1 MSKSLSH
8 LALLFVT
15 ICTLSGCGTFNAARP
30 MEQGEHQVGVTF
42 GGPFTTT
49 LGPPIPVPNI
59 IVEGRSGVQPVAG
72 KPVDINY
79 GLNTTAIAFGLMG
92 LHGGASIHLVEG
104 HGWRPNVSVTERLH
118 LYHNYFD
125 RTKPME
131 TRMFWGLNE
140 FDVTASWALGP
151 HMVYIGGSDVIDLAD
166 PELLIGPFLGF
177 EFKPED
183 RRVGFQLETRIL
195 GANFSPDIWDVT
207 WLTIGPEPGQGLISI
222 TASASWKLGKETD
235 Q

>member
-72 KPVDINY
+72 KPVDLNY

-177 EFKPED
+177 DFKPED
-183 RRVGFQLETRIL
+183 RPERFSGLERTLSPAATR
-195 GANFSPDIWDVT
+195 AKARCAASR
-207 WLTIGPEPGQGLISI
+207 LTSRCSTEQKRSQSSNVIA
-222 TASASWKLGKETD
+222 ASRDA
-235 Q
+235 